1 MRSSEW
7 FAGNDETAVS
17 HRVVMRSVGLEVPAN
32 NDKPIIGIADSSSDL
47 NPCNLPLRALVDD
60 VKAELREI
68 DASELSEHS
77 TRFEALHGKL
87 QEALSTID
95 GL

>member
-1 MRSSEW
+1 VSFENGGSESENASS
-7 FAGNDETAVS
+7 V
-17 HRVVMRSVGLEVPAN
+17 EVT
-32 NDKPIIGIADSSSDL
+32 
-47 NPCNLPLRALVDD
+47 LVDD

-68 DASELSEHS
+68 DSSDLSEHS
-77 TRFEALHGKL
+77 ARFEALHGKL